1 MLGLKISPRSGP
13 AAGEAETG
21 SLDRMNDAANVDM

>member
-1 MLGLKISPRSGP
+1 MLGLKKSPRSGP

-21 SLDRMNDAANVDM
+21 NLNRMNDAVNGDI

>member
-1 MLGLKISPRSGP
+1 MLGLKKSPRSGP

-21 SLDRMNDAANVDM
+21 NLDSMSDAANCDI